1 VINSQLPILQVM
13 VPLLAASLCAILPF
27 RRLTWLIA
35 LAASLAALAI
45 SLNLLVLVLNDG
57 PISYALGDWAA
68 PWGIEYRVDALSAFV
83 LVLVSALGSIIMVFA
98 PTSLAREIDA
108 DRVFLFHAMYLLNLA
123 GLLGMAVTGDV
134 FNLFVFLEI
143 SSLSSYVMIGL
154 GRDRRALTA
163 AFQYLIMGTV
173 GATFYVIGVGMM
185 YMMTGTLN
193 MADLGTRLPEVAAT
207 RTVIAAMAF
216 IVVGLGL
223 KLAIV
228 PLHFWLPNAYAYAP
242 TVVSAFLAA
251 TATKVALYALLRIVF
266 TVFGGPAMIGLPVDQ
281 ILLVLAIVAMFG
293 ASAVAIYQTDAKRLL
308 AYSSLAQI
316 GYMVLGISFLSATGL
331 TATIIH
337 LFNHA
342 LMKGALF
349 LALGCIYLR
358 LGSVQIEKMAG
369 LGRRMPWTMGAFV
382 VGGLSLIGIPLTVGF
397 ISKWYLIQA
406 ALERGW
412 WLVAALI
419 LLSSLL
425 AVIYVWR
432 VVEVAYFQ
440 APSDDMLQLREA
452 PAVMVVPVWVLA
464 GANVY
469 FGVNPQQTIRAA
481 QSAAAALLGGG
492 G

>member
-1 VINSQLPILQVM
+1 MAGHLAVLQVL
-13 VPLLAASLCAILPF
+13 VPLLAAPLCAILPF

-35 LAASLAALAI
+35 LGTSLLTLAI
-45 SLNLLVLVLNDG
+45 ALTLLTQVLSDG
-57 PISYALGDWAA
+57 PISYLLGDWAA
-68 PWGIEYRVDALSAFV
+68 PWGIEYRVDALAAFM
-83 LVLVSALGSIIMVFA
+83 LVLVSALGSVIMVYA
-98 PTSLAREIDA
+98 PASLAREISP

-123 GLLGMAVTGDV
+123 GLLGMVVTGDV

-143 SSLSSYVMIGL
+143 SSLSSYVLIGL
-154 GRDRRALTA
+154 GQDRRALTA

-193 MADLGTRLPEVAAT
+193 MADLAVRLPEVAGT

-216 IVVGLGL
+216 VVVGLGL
-223 KLAIV
+223 KLAIM
-228 PLHFWLPNAYAYAP
+228 PLHFWLPNAYTYAP
-242 TVVSAFLAA
+242 SVVSAFLAA
-251 TATKVALYALLRIVF
+251 TATKVAIYALLRLLF
-266 TVFGGPAMIGLPVDQ
+266 TVFGGPTITALPVDQ
-281 ILLVLAIVAMFG
+281 VLMVLGIVAMFG
-293 ASAVAIYQTDAKRLL
+293 ASAVAIFQTDAKRML

-316 GYMVLGISFLSATGL
+316 GYMVLGISFLSTTGL
-331 TATIIH
+331 TATVIH

-349 LALGCIYLR
+349 LVLGCVFLR
-358 LGSVQIEKMAG
+358 LGSVQIEQMAG

-412 WLVAALI
+412 WMVAALV

-425 AVIYVWR
+425 AVVYVWR
-432 VVEVAYFQ
+432 IVEVAYFR
-440 APSDDMLQLREA
+440 APADDMLQIREA
-452 PAVMVVPVWVLA
+452 PLTMLVPVWLLA
-464 GANVY
+464 GGSVY
-469 FGVNPQQTIRAA
+469 FGINPAQTVAAA
-481 QSAAAALLGGG
+481 QSAAAVLLGGG